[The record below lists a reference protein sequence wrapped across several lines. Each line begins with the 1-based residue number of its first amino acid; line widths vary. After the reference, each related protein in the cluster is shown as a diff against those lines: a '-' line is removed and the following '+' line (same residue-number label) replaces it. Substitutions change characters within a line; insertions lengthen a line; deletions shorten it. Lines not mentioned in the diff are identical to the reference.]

1 MKRYHVMKQR
11 DKEEDTES
19 RCQSIMTLESSWFIG
34 NSNMVKRQ
42 GIELFVLLVV
52 LFASVTCDFLAGDE
66 DDAAKF
72 LNDINADY
80 VEQASMQQNL
90 HWNYETDI
98 TVKNIQA
105 KVNHFVL
112 FIRIIQSKN
121 PNFELLSA
129 TKWLETINDSKSV
142 SAYW

>member
-1 MKRYHVMKQR
+1 MA
-11 DKEEDTES
+11 
-19 RCQSIMTLESSWFIG
+19 
-34 NSNMVKRQ
+34 KRQ

-72 LNDINADY
+72 LDGINAGY
-80 VEQASMQQNL
+80 VEQANMQQKL

-98 TVKNIQA
+98 TVENTHA

-129 TKWLETINDSKSV
+129 TK
-142 SAYW
+142 